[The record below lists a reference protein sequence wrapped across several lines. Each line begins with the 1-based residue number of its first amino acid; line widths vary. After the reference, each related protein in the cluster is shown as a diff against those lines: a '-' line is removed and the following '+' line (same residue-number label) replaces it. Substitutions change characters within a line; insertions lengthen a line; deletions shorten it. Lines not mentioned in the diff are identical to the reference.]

1 LVLHHSTTKFVE
13 CQDLFQKFLNFF
25 SKNVDSASI
34 WCYNDAIGGDC
45 VNYLKEVGLRIM
57 TLRRALGITQEA
69 LALKVGYTSR
79 SSINK
84 IEKGIVDIPQSKL
97 TELADA
103 LLTTPAYIMGWE
115 EETPEEPKLSE
126 GERLV
131 LEAFRQI
138 PEEQQKHFLEMIRAY
153 ANSLKK
159 D

>member
-1 LVLHHSTTKFVE
+1 M
-13 CQDLFQKFLNFF
+13 
-25 SKNVDSASI
+25 
-34 WCYNDAIGGDC
+34 
-45 VNYLKEVGLRIM
+45 NYLKEVGLRIM